1 MSKYFT
7 AKVLSTLGCI
17 LLTGSLITMF
27 ELSEATADSFVIPNV
42 QSKLANLIEAEQP
55 SVLEVFSIQTDPE
68 VVAFLAEYI
77 VVTQTKDWP
86 EGYRGD
92 FLYDIAVPALLSA
105 HENKIPPS
113 VVMGQAIFE
122 SGWGRS
128 RLAVQYNNLFGIKG
142 KGAGTT
148 AVKTFERNS
157 RNRRYRKWARFKVF
171 RDRGHAIAY
180 HGNLLATDRRYQ
192 KARENRDDWRKFMDE
207 ASHYYASD
215 PNYAKKMGTIV
226 EKYKL
231 YRWDEIIAPYPFDS
245 KEDSKDYSEGA
256 ITDEPSTA
264 VSKK

>member
-1 MSKYFT
+1 MRKYYI
-7 AKVLSTLGCI
+7 AKILSTLGF
-17 LLTGSLITMF
+17 LFMTGSLVGMI
-27 ELSEATADSFVIPNV
+27 ELREATADSFVVPNV
-42 QSKLANLIEAEQP
+42 QSKLRSLIEPED
-55 SVLEVFSIQTDPE
+55 SSILEIFVHQEDPE

-77 VVTQTKDWP
+77 VVTQTRDWP
-86 EGYRGD
+86 SGYRGD

-171 RDRGHAIAY
+171 KDRGQAIAY

-192 KARENRDDWRKFMDE
+192 KARENRDDWRRFMDE
-207 ASHYYASD
+207 ASRYYASD
-215 PNYAKKMGTIV
+215 PNYAKKMSIIV
-226 EKYKL
+226 EKYEL
-231 YRWDEIIAPYPFDS
+231 YRWDDMIEPYSSFS
-245 KEDSKDYSEGA
+245 Q
-256 ITDEPSTA
+256 
-264 VSKK
+264 